1 MTVVLYGSKYGSTKQ
16 YAEWIAEELNAD
28 LLDVNDANL
37 QNIKNYD
44 TIIYGGAVY
53 AGGITGINFIVKN
66 YDQLKNAKLVI
77 FTCGIADPSID
88 INKENLIKN
97 VLKKFPKASA
107 DEFAL
112 FHLRGA
118 MDYSK
123 MSFLHKTMMSAL
135 VKKIKNKSSLTD
147 EESCILDTY
156 GKTVDFVDKNTIW
169 PIIRYAKENPE

>member
-97 VLKKFPKASA
+97 I
-107 DEFAL
+107 
-112 FHLRGA
+112 RGA

-147 EESCILDTY
+147 EERCILDTY
-156 GKTVDFVDKNTIW
+156 GKTVDFVDKSTIW